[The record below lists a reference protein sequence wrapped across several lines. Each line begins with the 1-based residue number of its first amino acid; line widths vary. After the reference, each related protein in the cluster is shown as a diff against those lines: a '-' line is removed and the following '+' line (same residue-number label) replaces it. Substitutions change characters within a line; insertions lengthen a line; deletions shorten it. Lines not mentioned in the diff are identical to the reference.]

1 MQAID
6 KKQQSSI
13 ILIGAVVTT
22 ITAIIGIMAY
32 MDNRKHQKLQEDMFS
47 IDRQLKLLRL
57 AEEKNKIDGILTEKA
72 KEEAKKVVETV
83 TK

>member
-6 KKQQSSI
+6 KQQQSSI

-32 MDNRKHQKLQEDMFS
+32 IDNQKHQKLQQDLFG
-47 IDRQLKLLRL
+47 IDRQIKLLQL
-57 AEEKNKIDGILTEKA
+57 AQEKNKVNTIMTEKA
-72 KEEAKKVVETV
+72 NQEVPDKQL
-83 TK
+83 